1 MVPTIIQFSNKNNNN
16 IITNLILVNND
27 TQLEVI
33 PMNID
38 MNMFMVHN
46 TTNGYTLLG
55 WSSEKNLDYKHSSYK
70 LELFGRPYQILHSC
84 GTHKNYSLKKYNT
97 TVCDN
102 IYTPDFI
109 IKHVKNRFYRPNVEH
124 LLAR

>member
-1 MVPTIIQFSNKNNNN
+1 MPTIIIFSNKSNNDL
-16 IITNLILVNND
+16 IINLTLIDND

-38 MNMFMVHN
+38 MNLFMVHN
-46 TTNGYTLLG
+46 TSKGYTLLG
-55 WSSEKNLDYKHSSYK
+55 WSSEKILDYKNASYK
-70 LELFGRPYQILHSC
+70 LELFGRPYQVLHSC
-84 GTHKNYSLKKYNT
+84 GTLKDHNSNKYNT

-102 IYTPDFI
+102 FYSPDFNI
-109 IKHVKNRFYRPNVEH
+109 RHVKNRFYKPNVEN